1 VSEPLLVA
9 QQDDGGTHV
18 NPNNHLASL
27 YQANIFHPRSTKPN
41 SHISC
46 KVLSLNTIFSHPRH
60 ERIMSNYNNTSNI
73 PTSGDDNPWAD
84 PARDNLRPTQGHQQQ
99 SLNPQDTTNNPF
111 YQQSNSPNPWQ
122 LNQGQD
128 STYAPPPGPPPGH
141 NGGYQPQQ
149 AWSQPDQNNPFAQQ
163 PQQHQYQQQNFT
175 PGGLN
180 KAPTFNENDFV
191 PADERGEQREA
202 MEQFEITNSRP
213 QSTDDRNVETLQQE
227 FPALDGSLVAAIY
240 MDSKQMGAVR
250 EMLRELNGG
259 S

>member
-1 VSEPLLVA
+1 
-9 QQDDGGTHV
+9 
-18 NPNNHLASL
+18 
-27 YQANIFHPRSTKPN
+27 
-41 SHISC
+41 
-46 KVLSLNTIFSHPRH
+46 
-60 ERIMSNYNNTSNI
+60 MSNYNPNI
-73 PTSGDDNPWAD
+73 PPTTDDNPWAD
-84 PARDNLRPTQGHQQQ
+84 PARDNLRPPQGGNYQQQHQQN
-99 SLNPQDTTNNPF
+99 LNP

-128 STYAPPPGPPPGH
+128 SSYAPPPGPPPGQSS
-141 NGGYQPQQ
+141 YQPQQ
-149 AWSQPDQNNPFAQQ
+149 NSYSQQSDPWSQQQHPDHNNNPFAQQ
-163 PQQHQYQQQNFT
+163 QQHQYTPQQ
-175 PGGLN
+175 GGLA

>member
-1 VSEPLLVA
+1 
-9 QQDDGGTHV
+9 
-18 NPNNHLASL
+18 
-27 YQANIFHPRSTKPN
+27 
-41 SHISC
+41 
-46 KVLSLNTIFSHPRH
+46 
-60 ERIMSNYNNTSNI
+60 MSNYNPNI
-73 PTSGDDNPWAD
+73 PPTTDDNPWAD
-84 PARDNLRPTQGHQQQ
+84 PARDNLRPPQGGYQQQ
-99 SLNPQDTTNNPF
+99 QQQTLNP

-128 STYAPPPGPPPGH
+128 SSYAPPPGPPPGQSS
-141 NGGYQPQQ
+141 YQPQQ
-149 AWSQPDQNNPFAQQ
+149 TSYSQQSEPWSQQQPDQHNNSFAQQ
-163 PQQHQYQQQNFT
+163 QQHQYTPQQ
-175 PGGLN
+175 GLA

>member
-1 VSEPLLVA
+1 
-9 QQDDGGTHV
+9 
-18 NPNNHLASL
+18 
-27 YQANIFHPRSTKPN
+27 
-41 SHISC
+41 
-46 KVLSLNTIFSHPRH
+46 
-60 ERIMSNYNNTSNI
+60 MSNYNPNTSSTI
-73 PTSGDDNPWAD
+73 PPTDDNPWAD
-84 PARDNLRPTQGHQQQ
+84 PARDNLRQAGQHQHQQQ
-99 SLNPQDTTNNPF
+99 QHHQQNLNPPDSNNPF
-111 YQQSNSPNPWQ
+111 YQPSNSPNPWQ

-128 STYAPPPGPPPGH
+128 SSYAPPPGPPPGQSS
-141 NGGYQPQQ
+141 YQPQQ
-149 AWSQPDQNNPFAQQ
+149 NSYSQQSDPWSQQQHPDHNNNPFAQQ
-163 PQQHQYQQQNFT
+163 QQHQYTPQQ
-175 PGGLN
+175 GGLA

>member
-1 VSEPLLVA
+1 
-9 QQDDGGTHV
+9 
-18 NPNNHLASL
+18 
-27 YQANIFHPRSTKPN
+27 
-41 SHISC
+41 
-46 KVLSLNTIFSHPRH
+46 
-60 ERIMSNYNNTSNI
+60 MSNYNPNSSSTI
-73 PTSGDDNPWAD
+73 PPTDQDNPWAD
-84 PARDNLRPTQGHQQQ
+84 PARDNLRQAGQQQ
-99 SLNPQDTTNNPF
+99 QQQQQQNLNPPSNPY

-128 STYAPPPGPPPGH
+128 SGSGYAPPPGPPPQNQGA
-141 NGGYQPQQ
+141 YQPQQNTSYGQSGTQQ
-149 AWSQPDQNNPFAQQ
+149 AWSQQQ
-163 PQQHQYQQQNFT
+163 QQHQQYPQQ
-175 PGGLN
+175 GSLA

-227 FPALDGSLVAAIY
+227 FPALDGSLVAAIH

>member
-1 VSEPLLVA
+1 
-9 QQDDGGTHV
+9 
-18 NPNNHLASL
+18 
-27 YQANIFHPRSTKPN
+27 
-41 SHISC
+41 
-46 KVLSLNTIFSHPRH
+46 
-60 ERIMSNYNNTSNI
+60 MSNYNPNSNI
-73 PTSGDDNPWAD
+73 PTSDDNPWAD
-84 PARDNLRPTQGHQQQ
+84 PARDNLRPPQGHQQQ
-99 SLNPQDTTNNPF
+99 QQNLNPHDTSNNPF

-128 STYAPPPGPPPGH
+128 SGYAPPPGPPSGQQS
-141 NGGYQPQQ
+141 GGMYQPQQ
-149 AWSQPDQNNPFAQQ
+149 TSYGQPQTHQPWSQPDQSNPFAQHQ
-163 PQQHQYQQQNFT
+163 QQQHHQYPQQ
-175 PGGLN
+175 GLA

>member
-1 VSEPLLVA
+1 
-9 QQDDGGTHV
+9 
-18 NPNNHLASL
+18 
-27 YQANIFHPRSTKPN
+27 
-41 SHISC
+41 
-46 KVLSLNTIFSHPRH
+46 
-60 ERIMSNYNNTSNI
+60 MSNYNTNTNINTS
-73 PTSGDDNPWAD
+73 DDNPWAD
-84 PARDNLRPTQGHQQQ
+84 PARDNLRQPQGHQQT
-99 SLNPQDTTNNPF
+99 LNPQDASNNPF

-128 STYAPPPGPPPGH
+128 STYAPPPGPPPSHG
-141 NGGYQPQQ
+141 GGYQPQQ
-149 AWSQPDQNNPFAQQ
+149 QNPYGQPQTHQPWSQPDQNNPFAQQ
-163 PQQHQYQQQNFT
+163 QHSQYPHQGPT
-175 PGGLN
+175 PGLA
-180 KAPTFNENDFV
+180 KASTFNENDFV

-227 FPALDGSLVAAIY
+227 FPKLDGSLVAAIY

>member
-1 VSEPLLVA
+1 
-9 QQDDGGTHV
+9 
-18 NPNNHLASL
+18 
-27 YQANIFHPRSTKPN
+27 
-41 SHISC
+41 
-46 KVLSLNTIFSHPRH
+46 
-60 ERIMSNYNNTSNI
+60 MSNYKPKI
-73 PTSGDDNPWAD
+73 PPTTDDNPWAD
-84 PARDNLRPTQGHQQQ
+84 PARDNLRPPQGGYQQQ
-99 SLNPQDTTNNPF
+99 QQQNLNP

-128 STYAPPPGPPPGH
+128 SSYAPPPGPPPGQSS
-141 NGGYQPQQ
+141 YQPQQ
-149 AWSQPDQNNPFAQQ
+149 NSYSQQSDPWSQQQHPDHNNNPFAQQ
-163 PQQHQYQQQNFT
+163 QQHQYTPQQ
-175 PGGLN
+175 GGLA

>member
-1 VSEPLLVA
+1 
-9 QQDDGGTHV
+9 
-18 NPNNHLASL
+18 
-27 YQANIFHPRSTKPN
+27 
-41 SHISC
+41 
-46 KVLSLNTIFSHPRH
+46 
-60 ERIMSNYNNTSNI
+60 MSNYNPNTSSTI
-73 PTSGDDNPWAD
+73 PPTDDNPWAD
-84 PARDNLRPTQGHQQQ
+84 PARDNLRQAGQQQHQQQ
-99 SLNPQDTTNNPF
+99 QNLNPPNNPF
-111 YQQSNSPNPWQ
+111 YQPSNSPNPWQ

-128 STYAPPPGPPPGH
+128 SSYAPPPGPPPPGQ
-141 NGGYQPQQ
+141 GQQASYQPQQ
-149 AWSQPDQNNPFAQQ
+149 TAYNSQQPWSQQQSDQHNNPFAQQ
-163 PQQHQYQQQNFT
+163 QQQYPQQ
-175 PGGLN
+175 GLA

-213 QSTDDRNVETLQQE
+213 QSTDDRNVEALQQE

>member
-1 VSEPLLVA
+1 
-9 QQDDGGTHV
+9 
-18 NPNNHLASL
+18 
-27 YQANIFHPRSTKPN
+27 
-41 SHISC
+41 
-46 KVLSLNTIFSHPRH
+46 
-60 ERIMSNYNNTSNI
+60 MSNYNPNTSSTI
-73 PTSGDDNPWAD
+73 PPTDDNPWAD
-84 PARDNLRPTQGHQQQ
+84 PARDNLRQAGQHQHQQQ
-99 SLNPQDTTNNPF
+99 QHHQQNLNPPDSNNPF
-111 YQQSNSPNPWQ
+111 YQPSNSPNPWQ

-128 STYAPPPGPPPGH
+128 SSNSGYAPPPGPPPPGQS
-141 NGGYQPQQ
+141 GYQPQQ
-149 AWSQPDQNNPFAQQ
+149 NTAYTQNAWSQQQ
-163 PQQHQYQQQNFT
+163 QQHQYPPQQGQ
-175 PGGLN
+175 GLA

-213 QSTDDRNVETLQQE
+213 QSTDERNVETLQQE

>member
-1 VSEPLLVA
+1 
-9 QQDDGGTHV
+9 
-18 NPNNHLASL
+18 
-27 YQANIFHPRSTKPN
+27 
-41 SHISC
+41 
-46 KVLSLNTIFSHPRH
+46 
-60 ERIMSNYNNTSNI
+60 MSNYNPNTSSTI
-73 PTSGDDNPWAD
+73 PPTDDNPWAD
-84 PARDNLRPTQGHQQQ
+84 PARDNLRQAGQHQHQQQ
-99 SLNPQDTTNNPF
+99 QTLNPSDNNNNNNPF
-111 YQQSNSPNPWQ
+111 YQPSNSPNPWQ

-128 STYAPPPGPPPGH
+128 SSNSGYAPPPGPPPPGQS
-141 NGGYQPQQ
+141 GYQPQQ
-149 AWSQPDQNNPFAQQ
+149 NTAYTQNAWSQQQ
-163 PQQHQYQQQNFT
+163 QQHQYPPQQGQ
-175 PGGLN
+175 GLA

>member
-1 VSEPLLVA
+1 
-9 QQDDGGTHV
+9 
-18 NPNNHLASL
+18 
-27 YQANIFHPRSTKPN
+27 
-41 SHISC
+41 
-46 KVLSLNTIFSHPRH
+46 
-60 ERIMSNYNNTSNI
+60 MSNYDPNTSTI
-73 PTSGDDNPWAD
+73 PPTDDNPWAD
-84 PARDNLRPTQGHQQQ
+84 PARDNLRQAGQHQHQQQ
-99 SLNPQDTTNNPF
+99 NLNPPNNPF
-111 YQQSNSPNPWQ
+111 YQPSNSPNPWQ

-128 STYAPPPGPPPGH
+128 STNSGYAPPPGPPPPGQQSSM
-141 NGGYQPQQ
+141 YQQPQQPQQNTAYSQQ
-149 AWSQPDQNNPFAQQ
+149 AWSQQQQPDQHNPFAQQ
-163 PQQHQYQQQNFT
+163 QQQQHHHQHQ
-175 PGGLN
+175 GLA

-213 QSTDDRNVETLQQE
+213 QSTDDRNVEALQHE

>member
-1 VSEPLLVA
+1 
-9 QQDDGGTHV
+9 
-18 NPNNHLASL
+18 
-27 YQANIFHPRSTKPN
+27 
-41 SHISC
+41 
-46 KVLSLNTIFSHPRH
+46 
-60 ERIMSNYNNTSNI
+60 MSNYNPNI
-73 PTSGDDNPWAD
+73 PPTTDDNPWAD
-84 PARDNLRPTQGHQQQ
+84 PARDNLRPPQGGYQQQ
-99 SLNPQDTTNNPF
+99 QQQNLNP

-128 STYAPPPGPPPGH
+128 SSYAPPPGPPPGQSS
-141 NGGYQPQQ
+141 YQPQQ
-149 AWSQPDQNNPFAQQ
+149 NSYSQQSDPWSQQQHPDHNNNPFAQH
-163 PQQHQYQQQNFT
+163 QQHQYTPQQ
-175 PGGLN
+175 GGLA